1 MARTN
6 ATDVDEILDTSISN
20 LTPWVEAANSVV
32 DRVASE
38 DSNNDLSS
46 GDLQRIEKFLA
57 AYYATAQD
65 PRAESMSGASRSE
78 SRYDVDGEGNASYKE
93 VAEAIDTT
101 GVVASAGLPT
111 AKVSVPSVKDLD
123 R

>member
-1 MARTN
+1 MARTT
-6 ATDVDEILDTSISN
+6 ATDVNEVLDTTISN

-32 DRVASE
+32 DRVE
-38 DSNNDLSS
+38 KQDTNNDLSTD
-46 GDLQRIEKFLA
+46 DLTRIEKFLA

-65 PRAESMSGASRSE
+65 PRAESLSGASRSE
-78 SRYDVDGEGNASYKE
+78 SRYGVDGDANASYRE

-111 AKVSVPSVKDLD
+111 AKIETPSVKDLD